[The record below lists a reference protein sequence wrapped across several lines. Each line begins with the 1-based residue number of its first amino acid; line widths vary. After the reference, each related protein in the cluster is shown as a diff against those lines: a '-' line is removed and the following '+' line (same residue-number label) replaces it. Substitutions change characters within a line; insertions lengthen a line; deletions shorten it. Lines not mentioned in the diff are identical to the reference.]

1 MDETLREYPHR
12 TLKTNMQFIAYVDQD
27 KDIYIGQYIA
37 NKFDIPNRGGK
48 IIKDGL
54 KFVKVF
60 QDDINNIIDKSRQAI
75 TPIYKDYQNRTISV
89 KEDIKKEEN
98 ENLKTIYYYHS
109 TNDKYY
115 LNREGYEISK
125 KYEVEIEGKPIIIEG
140 NRYSITINQLNT
152 LKDKTKEE
160 YIWKEKDIEITVN
173 ICKIEDNMFIPL
185 DIYKKYKDEEDRK
198 LIIVNKELFIKIS
211 KEDLK
216 EIELLYSKDG
226 INISLIEK
234 KIQRIK

>member
-1 MDETLREYPHR
+1 MDEALREYPHR

-27 KDIYIGQYIA
+27 NDIYIGQYIA

-54 KFVKVF
+54 KFIKVF
-60 QDDINNIIDKSRQAI
+60 QDDINSIIDKSRQAI
-75 TPIYKDYQNRTISV
+75 TPIYKDYKNKTITV
-89 KEDIKKEEN
+89 KEEIKEEN
-98 ENLKTIYYYHS
+98 ENLKIVYYYHG
-109 TNDKYY
+109 TNNKYY

-140 NRYSITINQLNT
+140 NRYSITLNQLDT

-173 ICKIEDNMFIPL
+173 ICTIEDDMFIPL
-185 DIYKKYKDEEDRK
+185 DIYKKYKEEEDRK
-198 LIIVNKELFIKIS
+198 LILVNKELFIKIN

-216 EIELLYSKDG
+216 EIKSLYSTDG
-226 INISLIEK
+226 IKISLIEK